1 MDTNTNI
8 EISQISNHF
17 FLPFK
22 KKRENKKIYE
32 NKIVVYDFFSVNE
45 ANICDKIKG
54 IPYYSSNYNVLN
66 DYDYIKIA
74 EINEK
79 KMIELNILKN
89 INDKNNDKI
98 NKYLIFKYNYDNCI
112 DFNDF
117 LYRLNNPK
125 LLIHNLLDSF
135 SYLLVS
141 LIKLNN
147 NNICFFNLSNENI
160 VFRGD
165 KPLLRNFKYSI
176 QISKLNE
183 SYICN
188 LIESMDNYIYKPLEI
203 HVLYYII
210 KNNLDT
216 LNDVVIEQIS
226 ENYTDSLSV
235 LSLFSQNY
243 IDSFKKEC
251 ILFLKKYVNMSKTLM
266 IANILEYNDKWDIY
280 SLSVL
285 YLHIFG
291 NISRCFSLKGTFISK
306 FVIVLCKNIHPEPS
320 KRESLEATREI
331 FDNLFNDFS
340 NWSFVNQMSGKKI
353 NKLFELL

>member
-1 MDTNTNI
+1 MNTNI

-17 FLPFK
+17 SFQFK
-22 KKRENKKIYE
+22 KKRENKKKYE

-45 ANICDKIKG
+45 AHICDKIKE
-54 IPYYSSNYNVLN
+54 IPYYSNNYNILN
-66 DYDYIKIA
+66 DYDYVKIA
-74 EINEK
+74 EVNEK
-79 KMIELNILKN
+79 QMIELNIQQN
-89 INDKNNDKI
+89 ISDNISDNI

-112 DFNDF
+112 EFNDF
-117 LYRLNNPK
+117 LYNLNNPK
-125 LLIHNLLDSF
+125 TLIHNLLESF

-141 LIKLNN
+141 LMKLNE
-147 NNICFFNLSNENI
+147 NNICFFHLSDETI
-160 VFRGD
+160 VFSGD
-165 KPLLRNFKYSI
+165 KPILRKFKYSL

-183 SYICN
+183 SYICKI
-188 LIESMDNYIYKPLEI
+188 IEQMDNFTYKPLEI
-203 HVLYYII
+203 HILYYII

-216 LNDVVIEQIS
+216 LNDTIIDQIS
-226 ENYTDSLSV
+226 NNYTENLSI

-251 ILFLKKYVNMSKTLM
+251 ILFLKKYVNMSKTLI

-291 NISRCFSLKGTFISK
+291 NISRSFSLKGTFISK
-306 FVIVLCKNIHPEPS
+306 LVVVLCKNIHPEPS
-320 KRESLEATREI
+320 KRESLETTKEI
-331 FDNLFNDFS
+331 FGSLFNDFS
-340 NWSFVNQMSGKKI
+340 SWSFVNQITGTKI

>member
-1 MDTNTNI
+1 MNTNI

-17 FLPFK
+17 SFKFK
-22 KKRENKKIYE
+22 KKRENKKKNE
-32 NKIVVYDFFSVNE
+32 NRIVVYDFFSVNE
-45 ANICDKIKG
+45 AHICDKIKEF
-54 IPYYSSNYNVLN
+54 PYFSNNFNVLN

-74 EINEK
+74 EVNEK
-79 KMIELNILKN
+79 KMIELNIYDISDINN
-89 INDKNNDKI
+89 INNNI
-98 NKYLIFKYNYDNCI
+98 NQYLIFKYNYDNCI
-112 DFNDF
+112 EFNDF
-117 LYRLNNPK
+117 LYNLHNPK
-125 LLIHNLLDSF
+125 ILIHNLLESF

-141 LIKLNN
+141 LMKLNG

-165 KPLLRNFKYSI
+165 KPLLINFKYSL

-183 SYICN
+183 SYICKI
-188 LIESMDNYIYKPLEI
+188 IEKMNNYTYKPLEV

-216 LNDVVIEQIS
+216 LNDAIIEQIS
-226 ENYTDSLSV
+226 DNYTSNLSV

-251 ILFLKKYVNMSKTLM
+251 LLFLKKYVNMSKTLI
-266 IANILEYNDKWDIY
+266 IANILEYNDKWDVY

-291 NISRCFSLKGTFISK
+291 NISRFFSLKGTFISK
-306 FVIVLCKNIHPEPS
+306 LIVVLCKNIHPEPL
-320 KRESLEATREI
+320 KRESLESTIEI
-331 FDNLFNDFS
+331 FGNLFNDFS